1 MPAQSPEEVNTA
13 VVGTIDVPTNVTVVM
28 VDEIVD
34 AALQDASWIDSIK
47 YVGEKRGKYIGEH
60 IALGGLVDVTVDNE
74 THLLTLAKFLE
85 GYRLY
90 CVQTGEGVW
99 DVYEN
104 GDADSGQQI
113 LQLALFGE
121 VVYG

>member
-1 MPAQSPEEVNTA
+1 MPVQSPEDVDNV
-13 VVGTIDVPTNVTVVM
+13 VVGVVTVPTNVTVTM

-34 AALQDASWIDSIK
+34 AALQDAPWIDRVQ
-47 YVGEKRGKYIGEH
+47 YVGEKRAKYVGAH
-60 IALGGLVDVTVDNE
+60 VAYGGLVNVQVEDQTL
-74 THLLTLAKFLE
+74 LLTLDKFLE

-90 CVQTGEGVW
+90 CIQTGEGVW